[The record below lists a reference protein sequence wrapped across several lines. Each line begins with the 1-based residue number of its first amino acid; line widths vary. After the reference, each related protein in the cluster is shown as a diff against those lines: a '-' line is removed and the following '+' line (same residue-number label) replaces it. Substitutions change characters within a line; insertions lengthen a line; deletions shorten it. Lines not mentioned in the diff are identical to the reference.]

1 MHCGTQHT
9 ESTFFFAGTSGKKK
23 RKKKASVKVKVFS
36 RCVGGTQRLTPEGG
50 TVAVNRRKP
59 SAGPGSPVDDQRV
72 TQKEI
77 QLSEH

>member
-1 MHCGTQHT
+1 MEHSTQRVLSSSLVLL
-9 ESTFFFAGTSGKKK
+9 EKKEE
-23 RKKKASVKVKVFS
+23 KKASVKVKVFS